1 MSQLAG
7 GGRIDTSPDSPP
19 ETSQSRRAWRRSG
32 RRRGRGRF
40 VPPTTWRCAGRAE
53 LEWITR
59 NPRRVA
65 AGPRLYRR
73 CLTAQRTPEAGSS
86 RWPIDHAGRAEDR
99 SVSCGP
105 RNSSVTGRAV
115 TIAVGVVYTR
125 PSPASSNGV
134 ACRGA
139 YPDHTHAELRQTQP
153 SRVSASRVCV
163 PQVGHAIGA
172 PILSNFVASAESSG
186 AARRGPRGDS
196 QVRPLGPGRLAIDL
210 VTRCRDDRRPG
221 RPRRLRAVSAAV
233 ERLLTDK
240 RIEPGLRGGQ

>member
-1 MSQLAG
+1 MRGLPA
-7 GGRIDTSPDSPP
+7 DSH
-19 ETSQSRRAWRRSG
+19 RATAPN
-32 RRRGRGRF
+32 F
-40 VPPTTWRCAGRAE
+40 
-53 LEWITR
+53 EWITR

-65 AGPRLYRR
+65 AGPRLYR
-73 CLTAQRTPEAGSS
+73 CLPAQRTPEAGSS
-86 RWPIDHAGRAEDR
+86 RWPIDHAGRAQDR

-153 SRVSASRVCV
+153 SRVSAGRVCV

-172 PILSNFVASAESSG
+172 PIFSNFVASAESSG
-186 AARRGPRGDS
+186 AARRGPRAGTFSPIVID
-196 QVRPLGPGRLAIDL
+196 PLSPSRTRLPTPLVNESDVASGALVDVPSGHSRSGGGHTRGRRTGGNGTPRAGCRYR
-210 VTRCRDDRRPG
+210 RCG
-221 RPRRLRAVSAAV
+221 FGAHIRAGTNARARS
-233 ERLLTDK
+233 
-240 RIEPGLRGGQ
+240 P